1 MLQYKCVVCGHGVSH
16 SSEVSEVATHEVR
29 TSVGKLNILKR

>member
-1 MLQYKCVVCGHGVSH
+1 MLKNKCVVCGHSVSR